1 MDLSNIWDNLDLR
14 IVLIATVVFMVITG
28 FIEDFI
34 LKGLNWI
41 LRFFIWNLSERWQQE
56 EAQKVLRRINN
67 KKGDKVMTM
76 HTPKATRKDLNS
88 NNTLCQEQKEVKG
101 EPKKVKWK
109 ALPESK
115 PSEGQ
120 PSLASKFHPKFKIQT
135 QDPSYTDIN
144 DVE

>member
-1 MDLSNIWDNLDLR
+1 MDFSIIWDNLDLR
-14 IVLIATVVFMVITG
+14 MVLFGTVVFMILLG
-28 FIEDFI
+28 SFEDFI

-56 EAQKVLRRINN
+56 ETQKVLRRINN

-101 EPKKVKWK
+101 EPKKVKLK

-115 PSEGQ
+115 TNEGQ

-135 QDPSYTDIN
+135 QDPSYSDIN